1 MTVCIIMKSVLRSG
15 KRRTAI
21 ARAIIKEGTGR
32 VLINGKPIEIIE
44 PEIVRMKLM
53 EPFYFIEDKTR
64 LSVDIK
70 VKVKGGGYMGQADA
84 ARTAI
89 ARSLLAWT
97 DSEELRIKYTEYDRH
112 MIVGD
117 PRRREPKH
125 FGGPGARAKYTKSYR

>member
-1 MTVCIIMKSVLRSG
+1 LKSLLRSG

-21 ARAIIKEGTGR
+21 ASAIIKEGKGR

-44 PEIVRMKLM
+44 PNFVRMKLL
-53 EPFYFIEDKTR
+53 EPLHFLDEKVRNKIE
-64 LSVDIK
+64 IK
-70 VKVKGGGYMGQADA
+70 VKVKGGGFMGQADA

-89 ARSLLAWT
+89 ARAILAWT
-97 DSEELRIKYTEYDRH
+97 DSEALRAKFMNYDRH

>member
-1 MTVCIIMKSVLRSG
+1 MVCIIMKSLLRSG

-21 ARAIIKEGTGR
+21 ARSIIKEGTGR

-44 PEIVRMKLM
+44 PEIVRMKLL
-53 EPFYFIEDKTR
+53 EPFYFVEDKTR
-64 LSVDIK
+64 KSVDIK

-89 ARSLLAWT
+89 ARALLAWT

>member
-1 MTVCIIMKSVLRSG
+1 MKSILRSG

-53 EPFYFIEDKTR
+53 EPFHFIDEKTKR
-64 LSVDIK
+64 GIDIK
-70 VKVKGGGYMGQADA
+70 VKIKGGGYMGQADA

-89 ARSLLAWT
+89 ARALLAWI
-97 DSEELRIKYTEYDRH
+97 DSEELRIKYIEYDRH

>member
-1 MTVCIIMKSVLRSG
+1 MKNILRSG

-21 ARAIIKEGTGR
+21 ARAIIRKGKGR
-32 VLINGKPIEIIE
+32 ILINGKPIEIIE
-44 PEIVRMKLM
+44 PEIVRMKLL
-53 EPFYFIEDKTR
+53 EPLYFLDEKTR
-64 LSVDIK
+64 KSIDIK

-89 ARSLLAWT
+89 ARALLAWL
-97 DSEELRIKYTEYDRH
+97 DSEELRLKFSEYDRH

>member
-1 MTVCIIMKSVLRSG
+1 MKSLLRSG

-21 ARAIIKEGTGR
+21 ARAIIKEGKGR

-44 PEIVRMKLM
+44 PNFVRMKLL
-53 EPFYFIEDKTR
+53 EPLHFLDKKVRNKIE
-64 LSVDIK
+64 IK
-70 VKVKGGGYMGQADA
+70 VKVKGGGFMGQADA

-89 ARSLLAWT
+89 ARAILAWT
-97 DSEELRIKYTEYDRH
+97 DSEALHAKFMNYDRH

>member
-1 MTVCIIMKSVLRSG
+1 MKSVLRSG

-32 VLINGKPIEIIE
+32 VLINGKPIEIVE
-44 PEIVRMKLM
+44 PEIVQMKLM
-53 EPFYFIEDKTR
+53 EPFYFLDAKSKESI
-64 LSVDIK
+64 DIN

-89 ARSLLAWT
+89 ARALLAWL
-97 DSEELRIKYTEYDRH
+97 DSEELRIKFSEYDRH

>member
-1 MTVCIIMKSVLRSG
+1 MKSLLRSG

-21 ARAIIKEGTGR
+21 ARAMIKEGKGR
-32 VLINGKPIEIIE
+32 VFVNGKPIEIIE
-44 PEIVRMKLM
+44 PEIVRMKLL
-53 EPFYFIEDKTR
+53 EPFYFLDSKTKET
-64 LSVDIK
+64 VDIK

-89 ARSLLAWT
+89 ARALLAWT
-97 DSEELRIKYTEYDRH
+97 DSEDLRLKYSEYDRH

>member
-1 MTVCIIMKSVLRSG
+1 MKSILRSG

-21 ARAIIKEGTGR
+21 ARAIITEGTGR
-32 VLINGKPIEIIE
+32 ILINGKPIEIIE
-44 PEIVRMKLM
+44 PEIVQMKLM
-53 EPFYFIEDKTR
+53 EPFYFIDEKTKR
-64 LSVDIK
+64 SIDIK

-89 ARSLLAWT
+89 ARALLAWI
-97 DSEELRIKYTEYDRH
+97 DSEELRVKYTEYDRH

>member
-1 MTVCIIMKSVLRSG
+1 MKSILRSG

-21 ARAIIKEGTGR
+21 ARAIIKEGAGR
-32 VLINGKPIEIIE
+32 VLINGKPLEIVE
-44 PEIVRMKLM
+44 PEIVKMKLQ
-53 EPFYFIEDKTR
+53 EPFLLLDEKTK
-64 LSVDIK
+64 LGIDIK

-89 ARSLLAWT
+89 ARALLAWV
-97 DSEELRIKYTEYDRH
+97 DSEKLRTKFMEYDRH

>member
-1 MTVCIIMKSVLRSG
+1 MKSVLRSG

-21 ARAIIKEGTGR
+21 ARAIIKEGRGR

-44 PEIVRMKLM
+44 PEIVRMKLL
-53 EPFYFIEDKTR
+53 EPFYFLDAKLKESI
-64 LSVDIK
+64 DIK

-89 ARSLLAWT
+89 ARALLAWL
-97 DSEELRIKYTEYDRH
+97 DSEDLRIKFSEYDRH

>member
-1 MTVCIIMKSVLRSG
+1 MKSVLRSG

-44 PEIVRMKLM
+44 PEIVRMKLL
-53 EPFYFIEDKTR
+53 EPFYFLEDKTR
-64 LSVDIK
+64 QSVDIK

-84 ARTAI
+84 SRTAI
-89 ARSLLAWT
+89 ARALLAWT

>member
-1 MTVCIIMKSVLRSG
+1 MKSLLRSG

-21 ARAIIKEGTGR
+21 ARAIIKEGKGR
-32 VLINGKPIEIIE
+32 VIINGKPIEIIK
-44 PEIVRMKLM
+44 PEIVRMKLL
-53 EPFYFIEDKTR
+53 EPFYFLDKKTKN
-64 LSVDIK
+64 SVDIK

-89 ARSLLAWT
+89 ARALLAWT
-97 DSEELRIKYTEYDRH
+97 NSEELRLKYSEYDRH

>member
-1 MTVCIIMKSVLRSG
+1 MKSILRSG

-21 ARAIIKEGTGR
+21 ARAIIKEGKGR
-32 VLINGKPIEIIE
+32 VFINGKPIEIVE
-44 PEIVRMKLM
+44 PEIVRMKLL
-53 EPFYFIEDKTR
+53 EPFYFLDKKIKDKI
-64 LSVDIK
+64 DIK
-70 VKVKGGGYMGQADA
+70 VKVKGGGYIGQADA

-89 ARSLLAWT
+89 ARALLAWT
-97 DSEELRIKYTEYDRH
+97 NSEELRLKFLEYDRH

>member
-1 MTVCIIMKSVLRSG
+1 MKSLLRSG

-21 ARAIIKEGTGR
+21 ARAIIKEGKGR
-32 VLINGKPIEIIE
+32 VYINGKPLEIFE
-44 PEIVRMKLM
+44 PEFVRMKLK
-53 EPFYFIEDKTR
+53 EPFYFLDE
-64 LSVDIK
+64 K
-70 VKVKGGGYMGQADA
+70 VKNKFDLKVMIKGGGFMGQADA

-89 ARSLLAWT
+89 ARAILAWT
-97 DSEELRIKYTEYDRH
+97 DSEAIRAKFMNYDRH

>member
-1 MTVCIIMKSVLRSG
+1 MKSLLRSG

-21 ARAIIKEGTGR
+21 ARAIIKEGKGR
-32 VLINGKPIEIIE
+32 VYINGKPLEIVE
-44 PEIVRMKLM
+44 PEFVRMKLE
-53 EPFYFIEDKTR
+53 EPFYFVDDK
-64 LSVDIK
+64 IK
-70 VKVKGGGYMGQADA
+70 NKFDLKVMIKGGGFMGQADA

-89 ARSLLAWT
+89 ARAILAWT
-97 DSEELRIKYTEYDRH
+97 DSEAIRAKFMNYDRH

>member
-1 MTVCIIMKSVLRSG
+1 MKSILRSG

-21 ARAIIKEGTGR
+21 ARAIIKEGKGR
-32 VLINGKPIEIIE
+32 VFINGKPIEIVE
-44 PEIVRMKLM
+44 PEIVRMKLL
-53 EPFYFIEDKTR
+53 EPFYFLDKKIKDKI
-64 LSVDIK
+64 DIK
-70 VKVKGGGYMGQADA
+70 VKVKGGGYIGQADA

-97 DSEELRIKYTEYDRH
+97 NSEELRLKFFEYDRH

>member
-1 MTVCIIMKSVLRSG
+1 MKSILRSG

-32 VLINGKPIEIIE
+32 ILINGKPIEIIE
-44 PEIVRMKLM
+44 PEIVQMKLM
-53 EPFYFIEDKTR
+53 EPFYFIDEKTKR
-64 LSVDIK
+64 SIDIK
-70 VKVKGGGYMGQADA
+70 VNVKGGGYMGQADA

-89 ARSLLAWT
+89 ARALLAWI

>member
-1 MTVCIIMKSVLRSG
+1 MVWKIMKSILRSG

-21 ARAIIKEGTGR
+21 ARAIIKDGTGR
-32 VLINGKPIEIIE
+32 VLINGKPIEIVE

-53 EPFYFIEDKTR
+53 EPFYFLEDKTR
-64 LSVDIK
+64 KSVDIK

-89 ARSLLAWT
+89 ARALLSWT
-97 DSEELRIKYTEYDRH
+97 DSEDLRIKYTEYDRH

>member
-1 MTVCIIMKSVLRSG
+1 MKSILRSG

-21 ARAIIKEGTGR
+21 ARAIIKGGTGKI
-32 VLINGKPIEIIE
+32 LINGKPLEIIE
-44 PEIVRMKLM
+44 PEIVRMKLQ
-53 EPFYFIEDKTR
+53 EPFYFVDEKTKN
-64 LSVDIK
+64 SIDIK

-89 ARSLLAWT
+89 ARALLAWV
-97 DSEELRIKYTEYDRH
+97 DSEQLRAKFSEYDRH

>member
-1 MTVCIIMKSVLRSG
+1 MKSILRSG

-21 ARAIIKEGTGR
+21 ARAIIKDGTGR

-44 PEIVRMKLM
+44 PEIVRMKLL
-53 EPFYFIEDKTR
+53 EPFYFLDDKTR
-64 LSVDIK
+64 QSVDIK

-89 ARSLLAWT
+89 ARTLLAWT
-97 DSEELRIKYTEYDRH
+97 DSEDLRIKYTEYDRH

>member
-1 MTVCIIMKSVLRSG
+1 MKTILRSG

-21 ARAIIKEGTGR
+21 ARAIIKEGNGR
-32 VLINGKPIEIIE
+32 ITINGKPMEIIE
-44 PEIVRMKLM
+44 PEIVRMKLL
-53 EPFYFIEDKTR
+53 EPFYFLDEKTR
-64 LSVDIK
+64 NNIDIK

-89 ARSLLAWT
+89 ARALLAWT
-97 DSEELRIKYTEYDRH
+97 NSEQLRSKYSDYDRH

-125 FGGPGARAKYTKSYR
+125 FGGSGARAKYTKSYR

>member
-1 MTVCIIMKSVLRSG
+1 MKSILRSG

-21 ARAIIKEGTGR
+21 ARAIIKAGIGR

-44 PEIVRMKLM
+44 PEIVRMKLL
-53 EPFYFIEDKTR
+53 EPLYFLDSKTR
-64 LSVDIK
+64 DSVDIK
-70 VKVKGGGYMGQADA
+70 VKIKGGGFIGQTEA

-89 ARSLLAWT
+89 ARVLLSWT
-97 DSEELRIKYTEYDRH
+97 ESEQLREKYTQYDRH

>member
-1 MTVCIIMKSVLRSG
+1 MKSILRSG

-21 ARAIIKEGTGR
+21 ARAIIKSGTGR
-32 VLINGKPIEIIE
+32 ILINGTPIEIME
-44 PEIVRMKLM
+44 PEIVRMKLQ
-53 EPFYFIEDKTR
+53 EPLYFLDTKTR
-64 LSVDIK
+64 ESFDIK
-70 VKVKGGGYMGQADA
+70 VKIQGGGLMGQAEA

-89 ARSLLAWT
+89 ARVLLSWT
-97 DSEELRIKYTEYDRH
+97 ESEQLREAYTQYDRH

>member
-1 MTVCIIMKSVLRSG
+1 MKSLLRSG

-21 ARAIIKEGTGR
+21 ARAMIKEGKGR
-32 VLINGKPIEIIE
+32 VIINGKPIEIVE
-44 PEIVRMKLM
+44 PEIVRMKLL
-53 EPFYFIEDKTR
+53 EPFYFLDSKTKET
-64 LSVDIK
+64 VDIK

-89 ARSLLAWT
+89 ARALLAWT
-97 DSEELRIKYTEYDRH
+97 DSEDLRLKYSEYDRH

>member
-1 MTVCIIMKSVLRSG
+1 MKSILRSG

-21 ARAIIKEGTGR
+21 ARAIIKEGAGR
-32 VLINGKPIEIIE
+32 VLINGKPLEIVE
-44 PEIVRMKLM
+44 PEIVRMKLQ
-53 EPFYFIEDKTR
+53 EPFFLLDEKTK
-64 LSVDIK
+64 LSIDIK

-89 ARSLLAWT
+89 ARVLLAWV
-97 DSEELRIKYTEYDRH
+97 DSEKLRTKFMEYDRH

-125 FGGPGARAKYTKSYR
+125 FGGSGARAKYTKSYR

>member
-1 MTVCIIMKSVLRSG
+1 MKSALRSG

-21 ARAIIKEGTGR
+21 ARAIIKDGTGR
-32 VLINGKPIEIIE
+32 VLINGKPVEIVE

-53 EPFYFIEDKTR
+53 EPLYFLEDKTR
-64 LSVDIK
+64 QSVDIK

-89 ARSLLAWT
+89 ARALLAWT
-97 DSEELRIKYTEYDRH
+97 DSEDLRIKYTEYDRH

>member
-1 MTVCIIMKSVLRSG
+1 MKTILRGG

-21 ARAIIKEGTGR
+21 ARAIIKEGVGR
-32 VLINGKPIEIIE
+32 ILINGKPIEIIE

-53 EPFYFIEDKTR
+53 EPFYFLDEKTR
-64 LSVDIK
+64 YSIDIK

-89 ARSLLAWT
+89 ARVLLAWV
-97 DSEELRIKYTEYDRH
+97 DSEELRLKYTEYDRH

>member
-1 MTVCIIMKSVLRSG
+1 MKSSLRSG

-21 ARAIIKEGTGR
+21 ARAIIKEGKGR
-32 VLINGKPIEIIE
+32 VFINGKPIEIVE
-44 PEIVRMKLM
+44 PEIVRMKLL
-53 EPFYFIEDKTR
+53 EPFYFLNKKIKEKI
-64 LSVDIK
+64 DIK
-70 VKVKGGGYMGQADA
+70 VKVKGGGYIGQADA

-89 ARSLLAWT
+89 ARVLLAWT
-97 DSEELRIKYTEYDRH
+97 NSEELRLKFLEYDRH

>member
-1 MTVCIIMKSVLRSG
+1 MKSILRSG

-21 ARAIIKEGTGR
+21 ARAIIKSGTGR
-32 VLINGKPIEIIE
+32 ILINGKPIEIIE
-44 PEIVRMKLM
+44 PEITRMKLQ
-53 EPFYFIEDKTR
+53 EPLYFLDKKTR
-64 LSVDIK
+64 DSVDIK
-70 VKVKGGGYMGQADA
+70 VKIQGGGFMGQTEA

-89 ARSLLAWT
+89 ARVLLSWT
-97 DSEELRIKYTEYDRH
+97 ESEQLREKYTQYDRH

>member
-1 MTVCIIMKSVLRSG
+1 MLRSG

-21 ARAIIKEGTGR
+21 ARAIIKEGKGR
-32 VLINGKPIEIIE
+32 ILINGKPIEIIE
-44 PEIVRMKLM
+44 PEIVRLKLL
-53 EPFYFIEDKTR
+53 EPFYFIDEKTKNKI
-64 LSVDIK
+64 DIK

-89 ARSLLAWT
+89 ARALLSWT
-97 DSEELRIKYTEYDRH
+97 DSEELRVKLIEYDRH